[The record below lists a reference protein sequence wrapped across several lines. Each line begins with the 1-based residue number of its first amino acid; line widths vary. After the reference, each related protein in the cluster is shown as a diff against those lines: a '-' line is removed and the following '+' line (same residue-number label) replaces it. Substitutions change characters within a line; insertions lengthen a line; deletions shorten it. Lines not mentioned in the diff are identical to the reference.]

1 MAKDAI
7 TTNHRQ
13 DVIGVAISRVG
24 ALKGELSGAIDD
36 LAAAGTDEAPGIPWK
51 LPSRGDFR
59 VVGTSQLDERH
70 GPLELLLLMGREA
83 ALVLQARQRGHGR
96 AIQRGGSCFWEFSP
110 QGECVDLPC
119 ILGLQ
124 GL

>member
-1 MAKDAI
+1 VAKGAL

-36 LAAAGTDEAPGIPWK
+36 LAAAGTDEAPGI
-51 LPSRGDFR
+51 PSRGDFR